1 MKVKVVGTTKFYNGE
16 KLVGESNYSGN
27 AFADPHI
34 EITEDDIV
42 KGYKA
47 AGDEIVKAWNDF
59 DGYLKRHPEV
69 WQSLADKLWDGFV
82 DYKDIPFGDK
92 EIWYE
97 QKN

>member
-1 MKVKVVGTTKFYNGE
+1 MKTGYMEYDTINKSSTE
-16 KLVGESNYSGN
+16 
-27 AFADPHI
+27 
-34 EITEDDIV
+34 TEDDIV

-59 DGYLKRHPEV
+59 DDYLKRHPEV

-92 EIWYE
+92 EVWHE